1 MERPRVPRIVVRRAA
16 KSQPRASSAGGETAI
31 LPALGPVPVGGCSM
45 RVVCLLTLALLAG
58 CGQKGPL
65 YFAPKEPAKAAP
77 PTQQATPAADR
88 EDDNDDSDQD

>member
-1 MERPRVPRIVVRRAA
+1 
-16 KSQPRASSAGGETAI
+16 
-31 LPALGPVPVGGCSM
+31 M